1 MPVVILPT
9 ILFFFFQNPLHQA
22 QRNDRCS
29 LKNDV
34 QFKIH
39 LNSTPNKTNTN
50 KTNLI

>member
-9 ILFFFFQNPLHQA
+9 ILFFFQNPLHQA
-22 QRNDRCS
+22 EINDRCS

-34 QFKIH
+34 QFKTY
-39 LNSTPNKTNTN
+39 LNSTPNKANTN